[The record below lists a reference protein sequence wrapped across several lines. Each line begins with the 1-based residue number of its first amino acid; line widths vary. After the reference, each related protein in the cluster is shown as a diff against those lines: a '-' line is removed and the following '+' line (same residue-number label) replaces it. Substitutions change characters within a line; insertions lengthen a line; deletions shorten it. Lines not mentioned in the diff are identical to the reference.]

1 MMNVL
6 RNRIEDEKISGRG
19 LVELCKY
26 AGKWMV
32 LCFLFVTA
40 PCVCN
45 ANDRD
50 PAMEAVIHG
59 QLEKIS
65 VEAVDYFIKATQA
78 MDRGDHQVA
87 RYNYGRVLEYAPD
100 FVPALRRMSYV
111 ADDVEAALRFA
122 QRAYELE
129 EHQYNTQ
136 AVLHALLIQDKINRA
151 EVVRYVKLLMAQAPD
166 DTGAQS
172 TICQAS
178 LQIENVDM
186 LKGAVASLKKL
197 APQEMVTHYYAG
209 IEAAIDKRWG
219 EAEREILKAQELGL
233 PADVADDM
241 LEASGIRSKA
251 ARWRLLIFVGY
262 AVAIWA
268 AALILL
274 LGIGMLLSKLTL
286 LAIEKGSARLQ
297 KDEKGIIY
305 AIRRIYATVLGLT
318 SAYFYISIP
327 IVILL
332 VIAGGG
338 GLIYSFFMIGRIPVK
353 LVLIIVVVIGV
364 SVFGMIKSL
373 FIRVRDEDPGPRLEA
388 SDAPSFFNALR
399 EVSSRI
405 SAPMVDRVFI
415 VRDTSAAVFERGSF
429 WKRLGGKT
437 EKCLILGLGLLNG
450 LTQVQLKSILAHEFG
465 HISNRDTAGGSIALH
480 VRRTIFASA
489 RAMAEGGAAAWYNP
503 AWLFINAFYRIFLRV
518 SQGASRLQEVLA
530 DQWAALAYGSRAF
543 TTGLKQVIRRSIE
556 YDLISNIEIRQAIQE
571 RRHLKNLYILN
582 VPEKWPDLDQ
592 DNDGEKTD
600 ENDAPEPDSTPV
612 KKIEAAMNEAMKRQ
626 ASPFDSHP
634 APQQRIRWV
643 ESLQNVPEVEDD
655 GRPAWELLENAKVL
669 QEMMISELDE
679 RVQEYLENN
688 EVISD

>member
-1 MMNVL
+1 MRMIRVV
-6 RNRIEDEKISGRG
+6 DGKTGGRG
-19 LVELCKY
+19 LVELWKY

-32 LCFLFVTA
+32 LCFLFATV

-45 ANDRD
+45 ADDRD
-50 PAMEAVIHG
+50 HALEALIHG

-78 MDRGDHQVA
+78 MDNGDHQVA

-111 ADDVEAALRFA
+111 VDDGEKALRFA
-122 QRAYELE
+122 RRAYELE

-136 AVLHALLIQDKINRA
+136 AVLRALLIQENINRA
-151 EVVRYVKLLMAQAPD
+151 EVVRYVELLMEQAPED
-166 DTGAQS
+166 ADAHS
-172 TICQAS
+172 IICQAS

-186 LKGAVASLKKL
+186 LKRAVASLKQL
-197 APQEMVTHYYAG
+197 APREMVTHYYAG

-241 LEASGIRSKA
+241 LEASGIRSNA
-251 ARWRLLIFVGY
+251 ARWRWLIYAGY

-268 AALILL
+268 AALVLL
-274 LGIGMLLSKLTL
+274 LGIGMLLSRLTL
-286 LAIEKGSARLQ
+286 FAVEKGSVRLQ

-305 AIRRIYATVLGLT
+305 VIRRMYATVLGLT

-338 GLIYSFFMIGRIPVK
+338 GLIYSFFMMGHIPVK
-353 LVLIIVVVIGV
+353 LVVIIVIVVAV

-373 FIRVRDEDPGPRLEA
+373 FIRVRDEDPGPRLEP
-388 SDAPSFFNALR
+388 SDAPSFFKALR

-405 SAPMVDRVFI
+405 SAPMVDSVFI
-415 VRDTSAAVFERGSF
+415 MQDTSAAVYERGSF

-489 RAMAEGGAAAWYNP
+489 KAMAEGGAAAWYNP

-556 YDLISNIEIRQAIQE
+556 YNLISHIEINQAIQE
-571 RRHLKNLYILN
+571 RRHLKNLYVLK
-582 VPEKWPDLDQ
+582 VPEKWPELDQ
-592 DNDGEKTD
+592 DNDGENTD
-600 ENDAPEPDSTPV
+600 GMTPAE
-612 KKIEAAMNEAMKRQ
+612 KIEAAMNEAMKEQ

-643 ESLQNVPEVEDD
+643 ESLENVPEVEDD
-655 GRPAWELLENAKVL
+655 GRSAWELLENAKVL
-669 QEMMISELDE
+669 QEMMINELDE

-688 EVISD
+688 EYDCPS

>member
-1 MMNVL
+1 MKVL
-6 RNRIEDEKISGRG
+6 RIRIENEKFGGRG

-26 AGKWMV
+26 TGRWMV
-32 LCFLFVTA
+32 LCFLLVTA
-40 PCVCN
+40 PCVCD

-50 PAMEAVIHG
+50 PALEASIHG
-59 QLEKIS
+59 QLDKIS

-78 MDRGDHQVA
+78 MDGGDHQVA

-111 ADDVEAALRFA
+111 VDDGE
-122 QRAYELE
+122 E
-129 EHQYNTQ
+129 EH
-136 AVLHALLIQDKINRA
+136 
-151 EVVRYVKLLMAQAPD
+151 
-166 DTGAQS
+166 
-172 TICQAS
+172 
-178 LQIENVDM
+178 
-186 LKGAVASLKKL
+186 
-197 APQEMVTHYYAG
+197 
-209 IEAAIDKRWG
+209 
-219 EAEREILKAQELGL
+219 EILKAQELGL

-251 ARWRLLIFVGY
+251 ARWRLLIYVGY
-262 AVAIWA
+262 ALAIWA

-274 LGIGMLLSKLTL
+274 LVIGMLLSKFTL
-286 LAIEKGSARLQ
+286 LAIEKGSVRLQ

-305 AIRRIYATVLGLT
+305 VIRRIYATVLGLT

-338 GLIYSFFMIGRIPVK
+338 GLIYSFFMIGHIPVK

-405 SAPMVDRVFI
+405 SAPMVDSVFI
-415 VRDTSAAVFERGSF
+415 VRDTSAAVFERGAF
-429 WKRLGGKT
+429 WKRLSGKT

-503 AWLFINAFYRIFLRV
+503 AWLFIKAFYRIFLRV

-582 VPEKWPDLDQ
+582 VPEKWPELDQ

-600 ENDAPEPDSTPV
+600 ENDVPEPDPTPV
-612 KKIEAAMNEAMKRQ
+612 EKIEAAMSEAMKKQ

-634 APQQRIRWV
+634 APQQRIKWI

-655 GRPAWELLENAKVL
+655 GRPAWELLENAKAL
-669 QEMMISELDE
+669 QEMMIGELDE
-679 RVQEYLENN
+679 KVQEYLENN
-688 EVISD
+688 EVIND